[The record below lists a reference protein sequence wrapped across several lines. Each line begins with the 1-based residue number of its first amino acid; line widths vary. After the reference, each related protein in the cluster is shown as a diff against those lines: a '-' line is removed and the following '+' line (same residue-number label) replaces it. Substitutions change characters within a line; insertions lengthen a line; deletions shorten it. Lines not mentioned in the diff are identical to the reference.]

1 MKFEDLGFRD
11 VYHIPHIVSYRI
23 ENVGFNETETPVPDY
38 ANAILAYPYVDSMC
52 GLNLSVVAPAVLPSR
67 QILDEY
73 GLFTQFRC
81 LLTLRPGVYED
92 LDWEPVD
99 DVSDVRDRFADH
111 FEAIDSGYGCGEPVE
126 ATRKIELIDHL
137 RHPSYPDDVQV
148 ALFSDSGSFEI
159 VWMRLNQITDE
170 GYLCAELLNQPYG
183 DYKAMAG
190 DIMVLD
196 LTKDSDEV
204 FRLFTRDAMIFD
216 AQGRKRIEEFKRR
229 KGEDEASEEV

>member
-1 MKFEDLGFRD
+1 MRFENLNFRD
-11 VYHIPHIVSYRI
+11 VYHTPFIVSYRLDK
-23 ENVGFNETETPVPDY
+23 VGVGETETAVPDH
-38 ANAILAYPYVDSMC
+38 ANAILAYPYVDSQC

-73 GLFTQFRC
+73 GLLTRFRC
-81 LLTLRPGVYED
+81 LLTLRPGVYEE

-99 DVSDVRDRFADH
+99 DVADVWNRFAGH

-126 ATRKIELIDHL
+126 ATRNIELIDHL

-148 ALFSDSGSFEI
+148 AIFSDSGSFEI

-183 DYKAMAG
+183 GYVAMAG
-190 DIMVLD
+190 DLMVLD
-196 LTKDSDEV
+196 LTKDDNEV
-204 FRLFTRDAMIFD
+204 FRLFTRDAMIFE
-216 AQGRKRIEEFKRR
+216 AQGRKRFEEFKCR
-229 KGEDEASEEV
+229 KSKEEASEEE